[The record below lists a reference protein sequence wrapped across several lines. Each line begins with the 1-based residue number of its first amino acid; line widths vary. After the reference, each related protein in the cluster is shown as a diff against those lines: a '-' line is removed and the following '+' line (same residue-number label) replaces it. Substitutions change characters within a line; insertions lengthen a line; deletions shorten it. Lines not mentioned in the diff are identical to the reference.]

1 VLGDGD
7 VIRLVVW
14 AMVAAA
20 AAALILFQLRGAAE
34 LALWEGL
41 ILLLVA
47 IQYRGIPNRGDP
59 LEVPLFALPTPDPQ
73 RLPRSIASLEL
84 MVIDATSGHLSPD
97 RRLRPALRRIAEHR
111 LDLRGV
117 RLDSP
122 QAVELLGRQQWD
134 TLMVGG
140 DEAMKAEELGSL
152 VTGLE
157 RL

>member
-1 VLGDGD
+1 M
-7 VIRLVVW
+7 IRLVVW
-14 AMVAAA
+14 AVVAAA
-20 AAALILFQLRGAAE
+20 SAALILFQLRGAAE

-47 IQYRGIPNRGDP
+47 LQYRGIPNRGDP

-73 RLPRSIASLEL
+73 RLPRSIASSEL
-84 MVIDATSGHLSPD
+84 MVIDATSGHLSPE

-122 QAVELLGRQQWD
+122 EAAELLGRQQWD
-134 TLMVGG
+134 TLMLSG
-140 DEAMKAEELGSL
+140 DEAATAEELDLL
-152 VTGLE
+152 VSRLE

>member
-1 VLGDGD
+1 M
-7 VIRLVVW
+7 IRLVVW

-73 RLPRSIASLEL
+73 RLPRSIASSEL

-117 RLDSP
+117 PLDSL
-122 QAVELLGRQQWD
+122 QAVELLGQQQWD

-140 DEAMKAEELGSL
+140 DEAVKAEELDSL

>member
-1 VLGDGD
+1 M
-7 VIRLVVW
+7 IRLVFW

-47 IQYRGIPNRGDP
+47 LQYRGIPSRGDP
-59 LEVPLFALPTPDPQ
+59 LEVPLFGLPRPDTQ
-73 RLPRSIASLEL
+73 RLPRSIASSEL
-84 MVIDATSGHLSPD
+84 MVIDATNGHLSPD
-97 RRLRPALRRIAEHR
+97 RRLRPALRMIAEHR
-111 LDLRGV
+111 LDRRGV

-122 QAVELLGRQQWD
+122 QALELLGQQQWD
-134 TLMVGG
+134 TLMLGG
-140 DEAMKAEELGSL
+140 DDAVNVERLDSL

-157 RL
+157 KL